1 MLGRDWVAEKSRN
14 VPSFV
19 TFVLPDESERARWS
33 AGERAKGYTVVRD
46 VDVLERTLNSPVLQA
61 AGEIARVVIDGG
73 TSMDRFLV
81 LVSGLPATFAG
92 EVLFISRDGA
102 GYLSTRE
109 LQTMRTVK
117 TLTSVEVEIYL
128 RWHGLPAKP
137 RGSYTAPERPSKV
150 TPAQLSAPEKRR

>member
-1 MLGRDWVAEKSRN
+1 MGRWKEKED

-19 TFVLPDESERARWS
+19 TFVLPDEMERARWS

-46 VDVLERTLNSPVLQA
+46 IDVLERTLNSPVLQA

-73 TSMDRFLV
+73 TTLDRFLV

-92 EVLFISRDGA
+92 EVLYISRDGA

-109 LQTMRTVK
+109 LQTQRTVK
-117 TLTSVEVEIYL
+117 TLSSVEVEIYL

-137 RGSYTAPERPSKV
+137 RGSYAAPERPSKV
-150 TPAQLSAPEKRR
+150 TPAQLTAPEKRR

>member
-1 MLGRDWVAEKSRN
+1 MLGAGLGRWREED

-19 TFVLPDESERARWS
+19 TFVLPDEMERARWS

-46 VDVLERTLNSPVLQA
+46 IDVLERTLNSPVLQA

-73 TSMDRFLV
+73 TSLDRFLV

-92 EVLFISRDGA
+92 EVLYITRDGA

-109 LQTMRTVK
+109 LQTVRTVK
-117 TLTSVEVEIYL
+117 NLTNVEVEIYL

-137 RGSYTAPERPSKV
+137 RGSYAAPERPSKV
-150 TPAQLSAPEKRR
+150 TQLSATPEKRR

>member
-1 MLGRDWVAEKSRN
+1 

-19 TFVLPDESERARWS
+19 TFVLPEESERARWS
-33 AGERAKGYTVVRD
+33 AGERAKSYTVVRD
-46 VDVLERTLNSPVLQA
+46 IDVLERTLNSPVLQA

-73 TSMDRFLV
+73 TTLDRFLV
-81 LVSGLPATFAG
+81 LVSGLPSAFVG
-92 EVLFISRDGA
+92 EILYIGRDGA

-117 TLTSVEVEIYL
+117 TLGSSEVEIYL

-137 RGSYTAPERPSKV
+137 RGSYSPAELPSKG
-150 TPAQLSAPEKRR
+150 TTAQLSAPEKRR